1 MAIAVFALLV
11 GVGLLV
17 LLALGARRTHRAR
30 ANGGAYGDVSWMA
43 AVTSGSDGSSD
54 CGSGA
59 DGGACDGGGGGGGG
73 GE

>member
-30 ANGGAYGDVSWMA
+30 AKRRRPRRRLV
-43 AVTSGSDGSSD
+43 
-54 CGSGA
+54 
-59 DGGACDGGGGGGGG
+59 DGGGHCR
-73 GE
+73 E